1 MRKRDCLLLLCLLAL
16 PSLSWGESLFG
27 GLTQDY
33 AAMTNCQN
41 GKEIEEEFSKL
52 FKVIK
57 SDILGGKPKFC
68 EAYKEHSLNKQ
79 INESNNEF
87 DQFMA
92 MLNKIPGSKE
102 SHKNIL
108 SLEGMDH
115 KDIFFEVVKMVAI
128 RKHWAYVD
136 EDKRDGL
143 LLNNACA
150 SSQINKIPLPEK
162 KYQAQFKMEGFTS
175 DQIVESLCLARTMD
189 QILFGIDKDII
200 AEAFLN
206 LKQMFPR
213 DYSKFT
219 DYFCLEVMNL
229 PEALVLNYNSND
241 IKNTKDLI
249 ASSEQFSKW
258 LNESFRTIANK
269 EERAKKLESINA
281 SAMKKA
287 QTDQLKLISMGMQDK
302 YKIVYD
308 NKKPNEK
315 AIIPESSD
323 YEVIKNSQNIYIA
336 KKISNKSSDEFNA
349 KMEKNSKAIFE
360 SYIEKIKKGE
370 MQIPNVT
377 FSNFHKDKKIEF
389 KVDKD
394 KHAALVTAID
404 EAFEG
409 FSESKNQKKKID
421 DSEAGQIA
429 LEYMYNQYLH
439 PADKDDLL
447 FPGDTNPVFINAQ
460 GKYEKREDDFT
471 SGKYLKKAYEQQLEH
486 IKPVKIGKYEVLPD
500 QFGSFFVKK
509 ANGTYMQAYFSDKNK
524 GAGSGEAY
532 EEEEENEEMAQLK
545 NPKAVNDLQ
554 NALNVNYQKA
564 DKTIIKMTQLSSEEL
579 AAIKSYTGSE
589 YNLINGCLRKENCAD
604 VVTEKAKNLKNAL
617 SKLSEKEKPLVLYRG
632 VGDLPDEILKNLN
645 ENKKVV
651 LDKGFMSTSGNLKV
665 ASGFAGY
672 SKTPEGEE
680 ISGGIILMFKARSCV
695 GISALSYF
703 ETEDEFLCPPGLT
716 FKAKK
721 IEGKN
726 QYILEEVEK

>member
-108 SLEGMDH
+108 FLEGMDH

-206 LKQMFPR
+206 LKQMFPN

-269 EERAKKLESINA
+269 QERAKKLESINA
-281 SAMKKA
+281 IASKKA
-287 QTDQLKLISMGMQDK
+287 QTDQLQSIAMGMQEK
-302 YKIVYD
+302 YKLIYD

-315 AIIPESSD
+315 AIMPESTD
-323 YEVIKNSQNIYIA
+323 YEIVKNSQNIYIA
-336 KKISNKSSDEFNA
+336 KKISNKSSDEFNE
-349 KMEKNSKAIFE
+349 KMANNSKKIFE

-377 FSNFHKDKKIEF
+377 FSKYNKDKKIEF
-389 KVDKD
+389 KIDKD
-394 KHAALVTAID
+394 KHANFIEAID

-409 FSESKNQKKKID
+409 FSKSKNEKKKID
-421 DSEAGQIA
+421 ESETGQIA

-447 FPGDTNPVFINAQ
+447 FPGDVNPVFINAQ
-460 GKYEKREDDFT
+460 GKYEKREDDIT
-471 SGKYLKKAYEQQLEH
+471 SGKYLKKAYEQHLEH
-486 IKPVKIGKYEVLPD
+486 IKPLKIGKYEVLPD
-500 QFGSFFVKK
+500 QFGSFVAKK
-509 ANGTYMQAYFSDKNK
+509 ADGTYMKAYLFDKNK
-524 GAGSGEAY
+524 SGGSGEAY
-532 EEEEENEEMAQLK
+532 EEEDEDIAQPK
-545 NPKAVNDLQ
+545 NSKAVNDLQ
-554 NALNVNYQKA
+554 NALSVNYQKA
-564 DKTIIKMTQLSSEEL
+564 DRTIIKMTHLSSEEL
-579 AAIKSYTGSE
+579 SAIKSYTGSE
-589 YNLINGCLRKENCAD
+589 YSSINGCLRKENCAEIL
-604 VVTEKAKNLKNAL
+604 TERAKNLKSAL

-632 VGDLPDEILKNLN
+632 VAGLPDEILKKLN
-645 ENKKVV
+645 ENEKVV

-672 SKTPEGEE
+672 SKNFEGEE
-680 ISGGIILMFKARSCV
+680 NPRGIILMFKAKSCV